1 MSTKIIFLHEFQLSL
16 PMYIFTAY
24 GGTKHVQKAALSEQ
38 TTTTIQY
45 ANFYSWRLLWEK
57 PLGRR

>member
-1 MSTKIIFLHEFQLSL
+1 MYEFQLSL

-24 GGTKHVQKAALSEQ
+24 GGTKHVQKSALSEL

-45 ANFYSWRLLWEK
+45 AIFFSWRLLWEK

>member
-1 MSTKIIFLHEFQLSL
+1 MYEFQLSL

-24 GGTKHVQKAALSEQ
+24 GGTKHVQKSALSEL

-45 ANFYSWRLLWEK
+45 AIFFS
-57 PLGRR
+57 